1 MNTSPDL
8 LNQLRIDRSA
18 APAPQPANRA
28 LWWGIVGVVLL
39 AGALLAWWF
48 LRETPLP
55 VATAVARAEASGGA
69 AAANSV
75 LDASG
80 YVTARRIATVS
91 SKISGK
97 VLEVY
102 IEEGQRV
109 EQGEVLAR
117 LEPTDADAQR
127 RLSAAQLASARS
139 DVVRAQA
146 QLKLAEQTL
155 VRSRDLAARRLVAA
169 AALDQAQAER
179 DALAAQLQSARD
191 NAKVATE
198 ALALSDIGVDNTV
211 VRAPFA
217 GVVTVKAAQPG
228 EIISPISG
236 SGGFTRTGIGTIVDM
251 ESLEIQVDV
260 NEAFIGRVKPRQK
273 VEAVLNAYPDW
284 RIPAEVIAIVPTA
297 DRSKATVKVRI
308 AFKEKDERVV
318 PDMGVRV
325 AFLEDEKPATPQA
338 QRAARRAGFG
348 VRRCRT
354 EGERDVL
361 TCCAKARPNGRAI
374 SVVRQHRPKRAKLK
388 SGVRGRRIRDRR
400 WPAPE
405 LKDGQVVE
413 VGEISGSEC

>member
-1 MNTSPDL
+1 MTSPDL

-18 APAPQPANRA
+18 APPPRKGPGKAGLLIGLAA
-28 LWWGIVGVVLL
+28 VLL
-39 AGALLAWWF
+39 GSAVAFGL
-48 LRETPLP
+48 LREKPLP
-55 VATAVARAEASGGA
+55 VTVATAQAETGAASGA
-69 AAANSV
+69 SSV

-102 IEEGQRV
+102 IEEGQKV
-109 EQGEVLAR
+109 AEGEVLAR

-127 RLSAAQLASARS
+127 NLSAAQLAAARS
-139 DVVRAQA
+139 DVARAQA

-155 VRSRDLAARRLVAA
+155 VRNRDLAARRLIAA

-179 DALAAQLQSARD
+179 DALAAQLQSTRD
-191 NAKVATE
+191 NVAVATRS
-198 ALALSDIGVDNTV
+198 LALSDIGVDNTV

-217 GVVTVKAAQPG
+217 GVITVKAAQPG

-236 SGGFTRTGIGTIVDM
+236 SGGFTRTGIGTVVDM

-308 AFKEKDERVV
+308 AFKEKDDRVV

-325 AFLEDEKPATPQA
+325 SFLEERAPADANAPAVVGVSVPAEAVVQRDGRSVAFVVREGRAA
-338 QRAARRAGFG
+338 QRSVEAGE
-348 VRRCRT
+348 T
-354 EGERDVL
+354 RD
-361 TCCAKARPNGRAI
+361 
-374 SVVRQHRPKRAKLK
+374 
-388 SGVRGRRIRDRR
+388 GRRRISRGL
-400 WPAPE
+400 AVGE
-405 LKDGQVVE
+405 QVVLSPPAE
-413 VGEISGSEC
+413 LADEDKVVVES

>member
-1 MNTSPDL
+1 MTSPDL

-18 APAPQPANRA
+18 APPPRK
-28 LWWGIVGVVLL
+28 GPRK
-39 AGALLAWWF
+39 AGAVIAVAAALLGSVVAF
-48 LRETPLP
+48 GLLREKPI
-55 VATAVARAEASGGA
+55 AVAVAAAQAETGA
-69 AAANSV
+69 AAGASSV

-97 VLEVY
+97 VLAVY
-102 IEEGQRV
+102 IEEGQKV
-109 EQGEVLAR
+109 AEGEVLAR

-127 RLSAAQLASARS
+127 ALSAAQLAAARS
-139 DVVRAQA
+139 DVGRAEA

-155 VRSRDLAARRLVAA
+155 VRSRDLAARRLVAD

-191 NAKVATE
+191 NVRVATQ
-198 ALALSDIGVDNTV
+198 ALALADIGVDNTV

-236 SGGFTRTGIGTIVDM
+236 SGGFTRTGIGTVVDM

-260 NEAFIGRVKPRQK
+260 NEAFIGRVKPKQK

-308 AFKEKDERVV
+308 ALLERDDRVV

-325 AFLEDEKPATPQA
+325 SFLED
-338 QRAARRAGFG
+338 RAAADADAPAVVGVSVPAEAVVQRDGRSVAFVVKDGRAGMRNVEAG
-348 VRRCRT
+348 EVR
-354 EGERDVL
+354 D
-361 TCCAKARPNGRAI
+361 
-374 SVVRQHRPKRAKLK
+374 
-388 SGVRGRRIRDRR
+388 GRRRITRGL
-400 WPAPE
+400 AVGE
-405 LKDGQVVE
+405 QVVLAPAAE
-413 VGEISGSEC
+413 VVDGAKVAVGS

>member
-1 MNTSPDL
+1 V
-8 LNQLRIDRSA
+8 A
-18 APAPQPANRA
+18 AQAETGEA
-28 LWWGIVGVVLL
+28 
-39 AGALLAWWF
+39 AGA
-48 LRETPLP
+48 
-55 VATAVARAEASGGA
+55 S
-69 AAANSV
+69 SV

-102 IEEGQRV
+102 IEEGQKV
-109 EQGEVLAR
+109 AEGEVLAR

-127 RLSAAQLASARS
+127 DLSAAQLAAARS
-139 DVVRAQA
+139 EVARAQA
-146 QLKLAEQTL
+146 QLTLAEQTL
-155 VRSRDLAARRLVAA
+155 VRNRDLAARQLIAA

-179 DALAAQLQSARD
+179 DALAAQLQSARS
-191 NAKVATE
+191 NAQVAVE

-217 GVVTVKAAQPG
+217 GVITVKAAQPG

-236 SGGFTRTGIGTIVDM
+236 SGGFTRTGIGTVVDM

-308 AFKEKDERVV
+308 ALLERDERVV

-325 AFLEDEKPATPQA
+325 SFLEERAPVEADAPVVVGVSVPAEA
-338 QRAARRAGFG
+338 VVQRDGRSVVFVVRDGRAGLRQ
-348 VRRCRT
+348 V
-354 EGERDVL
+354 EAGEARD
-361 TCCAKARPNGRAI
+361 
-374 SVVRQHRPKRAKLK
+374 
-388 SGVRGRRIRDRR
+388 GRRRITRGL
-400 WPAPE
+400 AAAE
-405 LKDGQVVE
+405 QVVLSPPDALQDE
-413 VGEISGSEC
+413 GKVTPRS

>member
-1 MNTSPDL
+1 MTSPDL

-18 APAPQPANRA
+18 APPPRKGPGKMGLFIGLAAVA
-28 LWWGIVGVVLL
+28 VGAAVAFGL
-39 AGALLAWWF
+39 
-48 LRETPLP
+48 LREKPLEVST
-55 VATAVARAEASGGA
+55 VAAQAETGAASGA
-69 AAANSV
+69 SSV

-102 IEEGQRV
+102 IEEGQKV
-109 EQGEVLAR
+109 AEGEVLAR

-127 RLSAAQLASARS
+127 DLSAAQLAAARS
-139 DVVRAQA
+139 EVVRAQA
-146 QLKLAEQTL
+146 QLTLAEQTL
-155 VRSRDLAARRLVAA
+155 VRNRDLAARRLIAA

-179 DALAAQLQSARD
+179 DALAAQLQSARS
-191 NAKVATE
+191 NAQVAVE

-217 GVVTVKAAQPG
+217 GVITVKAAQPG

-236 SGGFTRTGIGTIVDM
+236 SGGFTRTGIGTVVDM

-260 NEAFIGRVKPRQK
+260 NEAFIGRVKPKQK

-308 AFKEKDERVV
+308 ALKEKDDRVV

-325 AFLEDEKPATPQA
+325 SFLEERTEAAAGAPVVVGVSVPAEA
-338 QRAARRAGFG
+338 VVQREGRSVVFVVRDGRAGLRQ
-348 VRRCRT
+348 V
-354 EGERDVL
+354 EAGETRD
-361 TCCAKARPNGRAI
+361 
-374 SVVRQHRPKRAKLK
+374 
-388 SGVRGRRIRDRR
+388 GRRRITRGV
-400 WPAPE
+400 AAGE
-405 LKDGQVVE
+405 QVVLSPPAE
-413 VGEISGSEC
+413 LADEGKVVAGS

>member
-1 MNTSPDL
+1 MTSPDL

-18 APAPQPANRA
+18 APPPRKGRGKAGLFIGLAVVV
-28 LWWGIVGVVLL
+28 VGAAVAFGL
-39 AGALLAWWF
+39 
-48 LRETPLP
+48 LREAPLP
-55 VATAVARAEASGGA
+55 VAVAAAQAETGA
-69 AAANSV
+69 APGASSV

-91 SKISGK
+91 SKITGK

-102 IEEGQRV
+102 IEEGQKV
-109 EQGEVLAR
+109 AEGEILAR

-127 RLSAAQLASARS
+127 NLSAAQLAAARS
-139 DVVRAQA
+139 DVGRAEA

-155 VRSRDLAARRLVAA
+155 VRSRDLAARKLVAA

-191 NAKVATE
+191 NVRVATQ

-217 GVVTVKAAQPG
+217 GVITVKAAQPG

-236 SGGFTRTGIGTIVDM
+236 SGGFTRTGIGTVVDM

-260 NEAFIGRVKPRQK
+260 NEAFIGRVKPKQK

-308 AFKEKDERVV
+308 ALLERDDRVV

-325 AFLEDEKPATPQA
+325 SFLEEREPAAADAPA
-338 QRAARRAGFG
+338 VVGVSVPAEAVVQRDGRSVAFVVKDGRAGMRN
-348 VRRCRT
+348 V
-354 EGERDVL
+354 EAGEPRD
-361 TCCAKARPNGRAI
+361 
-374 SVVRQHRPKRAKLK
+374 
-388 SGVRGRRIRDRR
+388 GRRRITRGL
-400 WPAPE
+400 AVGE
-405 LKDGQVVE
+405 QVVLSPVAE
-413 VGEISGSEC
+413 LVDGAKVVVGS

>member
-1 MNTSPDL
+1 MTSPDL

-18 APAPQPANRA
+18 APPPRKGPGKAGLFIGLAVVA
-28 LWWGIVGVVLL
+28 VGATVAFGL
-39 AGALLAWWF
+39 
-48 LRETPLP
+48 LREAPLP
-55 VATAVARAEASGGA
+55 VTVAAAQAETGTASGA
-69 AAANSV
+69 SSV

-102 IEEGQRV
+102 IEEGQKV
-109 EQGEVLAR
+109 AEGEILAR

-127 RLSAAQLASARS
+127 NLSAAQLAAARS
-139 DVVRAQA
+139 EVVRAEA

-155 VRSRDLAARRLVAA
+155 ARSRDLAARKLVAA

-179 DALAAQLQSARD
+179 DALAAQVQAARD
-191 NAKVATE
+191 NVRVATE

-217 GVVTVKAAQPG
+217 GVITVKAAQPG

-236 SGGFTRTGIGTIVDM
+236 SGGFTRTGIGTVVDM

-260 NEAFIGRVKPRQK
+260 NEAFIGRVKPKQK
-273 VEAVLNAYPDW
+273 VQAVLNAYPDW

-308 AFKEKDERVV
+308 ALLERDDRVV

-325 AFLEDEKPATPQA
+325 SFLEEREAAAEGAPAVVGVSVPA
-338 QRAARRAGFG
+338 EAVVQRDGRGVVFVAKDGRAGMRN
-348 VRRCRT
+348 V
-354 EGERDVL
+354 EAGETRD
-361 TCCAKARPNGRAI
+361 
-374 SVVRQHRPKRAKLK
+374 
-388 SGVRGRRIRDRR
+388 GRRRITRGL
-400 WPAPE
+400 AVGE
-405 LKDGQVVE
+405 QVVLSPPAE
-413 VGEISGSEC
+413 LVDGGKVLVGS

>member
-1 MNTSPDL
+1 MTSPDL

-18 APAPQPANRA
+18 APPPRKSPGKAG
-28 LWWGIVGVVLL
+28 LFIGL
-39 AGALLAWWF
+39 AAVAIGAAVAFGL
-48 LRETPLP
+48 LRESPLP
-55 VATAVARAEASGGA
+55 VTVAAAQAETGAASGA
-69 AAANSV
+69 SSV

-102 IEEGQRV
+102 IEEGQKV
-109 EQGEVLAR
+109 AEGEILAR

-127 RLSAAQLASARS
+127 NLSAAQLAAARS
-139 DVVRAQA
+139 DVARAQA

-155 VRSRDLAARRLVAA
+155 ARSRDLAARKLVAA

-191 NAKVATE
+191 NVAVATQ

-217 GVVTVKAAQPG
+217 GVITVKAAQPG

-236 SGGFTRTGIGTIVDM
+236 SGGFTRTGIGTVVDM

-260 NEAFIGRVKPRQK
+260 NEAFIGRVKPKQK

-308 AFKEKDERVV
+308 ALLERDDRVV

-325 AFLEDEKPATPQA
+325 SFLEERAPAAEGAPAVVGVSVPAEAVVQRDGRSVAFVVKDGRAGMRSVEAGETRDGRRRITRGLAVGEQVVLSPATELVDGA
-338 QRAARRAGFG
+338 K
-348 VRRCRT
+348 
-354 EGERDVL
+354 VL
-361 TCCAKARPNGRAI
+361 
-374 SVVRQHRPKRAKLK
+374 
-388 SGVRGRRIRDRR
+388 
-400 WPAPE
+400 
-405 LKDGQVVE
+405 
-413 VGEISGSEC
+413 VGS

>member
-1 MNTSPDL
+1 MTSPDL

-18 APAPQPANRA
+18 APPPRKGPGKAGLFIGLAVVV
-28 LWWGIVGVVLL
+28 VGAAVAFGLL
-39 AGALLAWWF
+39 REPPLEVATVAAQAETGEAAGA
-48 LRETPLP
+48 
-55 VATAVARAEASGGA
+55 S
-69 AAANSV
+69 SV

-102 IEEGQRV
+102 IEEGQKV
-109 EQGEVLAR
+109 AEGEVLAR

-127 RLSAAQLASARS
+127 DLSAAQLAAARS
-139 DVVRAQA
+139 EVARAQA
-146 QLKLAEQTL
+146 QLTLAEQTL
-155 VRSRDLAARRLVAA
+155 VRNRDLAARQLIAA

-179 DALAAQLQSARD
+179 DALAAQLQSARS
-191 NAKVATE
+191 NAQVAVE

-217 GVVTVKAAQPG
+217 GVITVKAAQPG

-236 SGGFTRTGIGTIVDM
+236 SGGFTRTGIGTVVDM

-308 AFKEKDERVV
+308 ALLERDERVV

-325 AFLEDEKPATPQA
+325 SFLEERAPVEADAPVVVGVSVPAEA
-338 QRAARRAGFG
+338 VVQRDGRSVVFVVRDGRAGLRQ
-348 VRRCRT
+348 V
-354 EGERDVL
+354 EAGETRD
-361 TCCAKARPNGRAI
+361 
-374 SVVRQHRPKRAKLK
+374 
-388 SGVRGRRIRDRR
+388 GRRRITRGL
-400 WPAPE
+400 AAAE
-405 LKDGQVVE
+405 QVVLSPPDALQDE
-413 VGEISGSEC
+413 GKVTPRS

>member
-1 MNTSPDL
+1 MTSPDL

-18 APAPQPANRA
+18 APPPRKGPGKAG
-28 LWWGIVGVVLL
+28 LFVGLAVVVVGAAVAFGLL
-39 AGALLAWWF
+39 REPPLEVATVAAQAETGEAAGA
-48 LRETPLP
+48 
-55 VATAVARAEASGGA
+55 S
-69 AAANSV
+69 SV

-102 IEEGQRV
+102 IEEGQKV
-109 EQGEVLAR
+109 AEGEVLAR

-127 RLSAAQLASARS
+127 DLSAAQLAAARS
-139 DVVRAQA
+139 EVARAQA
-146 QLKLAEQTL
+146 QLTLAEQTL
-155 VRSRDLAARRLVAA
+155 VRNRDLAARQLIAA

-179 DALAAQLQSARD
+179 DALAAQLQSARS
-191 NAKVATE
+191 NAQVAVE

-217 GVVTVKAAQPG
+217 GVITVKAAQPG

-236 SGGFTRTGIGTIVDM
+236 SGGFTRTGIGTVVDM

-260 NEAFIGRVKPRQK
+260 NEAFIGRVKPKQK

-308 AFKEKDERVV
+308 ALLERDERVV

-325 AFLEDEKPATPQA
+325 SFLEERAPVEADAPVVVGVSVPAEA
-338 QRAARRAGFG
+338 VVQRDGRSVVFVVRDGRAGLRQ
-348 VRRCRT
+348 V
-354 EGERDVL
+354 EAGEARD
-361 TCCAKARPNGRAI
+361 
-374 SVVRQHRPKRAKLK
+374 
-388 SGVRGRRIRDRR
+388 GRRRITRGL
-400 WPAPE
+400 AAGE
-405 LKDGQVVE
+405 QVVLSPPE
-413 VGEISGSEC
+413 ALVDEGKVVVGS

>member
-1 MNTSPDL
+1 MTSPDL

-18 APAPQPANRA
+18 APPPRKGPGKAGLFIGLAVVA
-28 LWWGIVGVVLL
+28 VGAAVAFGL
-39 AGALLAWWF
+39 
-48 LRETPLP
+48 LREKPLP
-55 VATAVARAEASGGA
+55 VTVAAAQAETGAASGA
-69 AAANSV
+69 SSV

-102 IEEGQRV
+102 IEEGQKV
-109 EQGEVLAR
+109 AEGEILAR

-127 RLSAAQLASARS
+127 NLSAAQLAAARS
-139 DVVRAQA
+139 DVVRAEA

-155 VRSRDLAARRLVAA
+155 ARSRDLAARQLVAA

-179 DALAAQLQSARD
+179 DALAAQVQAARD
-191 NAKVATE
+191 NVRVATE
-198 ALALSDIGVDNTV
+198 GLALSDIGVDNTV

-217 GVVTVKAAQPG
+217 GVITVKAAQPG

-236 SGGFTRTGIGTIVDM
+236 SGGFTRTGIGTVVDM

-260 NEAFIGRVKPRQK
+260 NEAFIGRVKPKQK

-308 AFKEKDERVV
+308 ALLERDDRVV

-325 AFLEDEKPATPQA
+325 SFLEERAPAEADTPA
-338 QRAARRAGFG
+338 VVGVSVPAEAVVQRDGRSVAFVVKDGRAGMRN
-348 VRRCRT
+348 V
-354 EGERDVL
+354 EAGEARD
-361 TCCAKARPNGRAI
+361 
-374 SVVRQHRPKRAKLK
+374 
-388 SGVRGRRIRDRR
+388 GRRRITSGL
-400 WPAPE
+400 AVGE
-405 LKDGQVVE
+405 QVVVSPPAE
-413 VGEISGSEC
+413 LVDEAKVSVGS

>member
-1 MNTSPDL
+1 MTSPDL

-18 APAPQPANRA
+18 APPPRKGRGKAGLFIGLAVVV
-28 LWWGIVGVVLL
+28 VGAAVAFGL
-39 AGALLAWWF
+39 
-48 LRETPLP
+48 LREAPLP
-55 VATAVARAEASGGA
+55 VAVAAAQAETGA
-69 AAANSV
+69 APGASSV

-91 SKISGK
+91 SKITGK

-102 IEEGQRV
+102 IEEGQKV
-109 EQGEVLAR
+109 AEGEILAR

-127 RLSAAQLASARS
+127 NLSAAQLAAARS
-139 DVVRAQA
+139 DVGRAEA

-155 VRSRDLAARRLVAA
+155 VRSRDLAARKLVAA

-191 NAKVATE
+191 NVRVATQ

-217 GVVTVKAAQPG
+217 GVITVKAAQPG

-236 SGGFTRTGIGTIVDM
+236 SGGFTRTGIGTVVDM

-260 NEAFIGRVKPRQK
+260 NEAFIGRVKPKQK

-297 DRSKATVKVRI
+297 DRSKATIKVRI
-308 AFKEKDERVV
+308 ALLERDERVV

-325 AFLEDEKPATPQA
+325 SFLEDAPPPTANAPVATGVTVPAGA
-338 QRAARRAGFG
+338 VVQREGRTVTFV
-348 VRRCRT
+348 VR
-354 EGERDVL
+354 E
-361 TCCAKARPNGRAI
+361 GRA
-374 SVVRQHRPKRAKLK
+374 SQREVQVADARDGRSRVSRGLAVGEKVVLAPPAELADGAK
-388 SGVRGRRIRDRR
+388 V
-400 WPAPE
+400 
-405 LKDGQVVE
+405 VVE
-413 VGEISGSEC
+413 N

>member
-1 MNTSPDL
+1 MTSSPDL
-8 LNQLRIDRSA
+8 LSQLRIDRSA
-18 APAPQPANRA
+18 TPPPASSGRGPWLAIA
-28 LWWGIVGVVLL
+28 AVVAVLS
-39 AGALLAWWF
+39 AALAWWL
-48 LRETPLP
+48 LREEPRAVST
-55 VATAVARAEASGGA
+55 ATAQPLATGSGASA
-69 AAANSV
+69 SSV
-75 LDASG
+75 LDATG

-97 VLEVY
+97 VLAVY

-109 EQGEVLAR
+109 EAGEVLAR

-127 RLSAAQLASARS
+127 DLSAAQLGAARS
-139 DVVRAQA
+139 EVLRAQA

-155 VRSRDLAARRLVAA
+155 ARNRDLAGRQLIAA

-179 DALAAQLQSARD
+179 DALAAQLQSARSYLQ
-191 NAKVATE
+191 VAVE

-217 GVVTVKAAQPG
+217 GVITVKAAQPG

-236 SGGFTRTGIGTIVDM
+236 SGGFTRTGIGTVVDM
-251 ESLEIQVDV
+251 DSLEIQVDV

-308 AFKEKDERVV
+308 AFKEKDDRVV

-325 AFLEDEKPATPQA
+325 SFLEDQKPVEADAPVVIGATVPA
-338 QRAARRAGFG
+338 EAVVQREGRAVLFVVRDGRAGLRE
-348 VRRCRT
+348 V
-354 EGERDVL
+354 EAGETRD
-361 TCCAKARPNGRAI
+361 G
-374 SVVRQHRPKRAKLK
+374 Q
-388 SGVRGRRIRDRR
+388 RRIARGL
-400 WPAPE
+400 A
-405 LKDGQVVE
+405 
-413 VGEISGSEC
+413 VGETVVLSPPAELADGAKVSPQP